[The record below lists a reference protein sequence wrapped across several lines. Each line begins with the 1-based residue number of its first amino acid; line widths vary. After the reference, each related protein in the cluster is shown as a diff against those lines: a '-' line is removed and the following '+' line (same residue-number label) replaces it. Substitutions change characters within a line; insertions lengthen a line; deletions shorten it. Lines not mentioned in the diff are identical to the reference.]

1 MKAEYFDEKVG
12 WTKTLLI
19 GFQHVL
25 TMCPGTIAVPLILA
39 GALGLGE
46 KETAFLVAANFFTS
60 GIAILI
66 QVIGIG
72 KLAGSKYPIIL
83 GSSFAPLSPM
93 ILIGKEYGMQTLF
106 GAVIASGAI
115 IFILSFFMDQILK
128 LFPQVVVGTFVT
140 LIGITLAPTALRDL
154 AGGEGSE
161 SFGSV
166 ENLILGT
173 AVLIFIILVEKYAK
187 GIWKSMS
194 LLLGIVAGTI
204 VGCGLHM
211 VDFTSIAQAE
221 VFQPVKPFYYGMP
234 EFKNMA
240 DFFIMSIFCIINMI
254 QCIGVFSVMDEIVGI
269 QTDNKTKERGIRG
282 QAAAQMVTG
291 MFNSVPSTMFNEN
304 VSLIGLTKVKSRSV
318 VAAAGIMI
326 ILAGIFPKI
335 SAVFT
340 AVPKCVLGG
349 ATLALFGVITSS
361 GISILSKLDF
371 SKDNNFKIVGTSIA
385 IGVGAAFASDVFVNI
400 PNALQ
405 MVLSNGLF
413 MVSISAIF
421 LNLILNGKKAFLD
434 KEKGFF
440 YHHT

>member
-234 EFKNMA
+234 EFKIWPI
-240 DFFIMSIFCIINMI
+240 FIMSIFCINMI

-421 LNLILNGKKAFLD
+421 LNLILNGKKAFS
-434 KEKGFF
+434 
-440 YHHT
+440 

>member
-234 EFKNMA
+234 EFKIWPI
-240 DFFIMSIFCIINMI
+240 FIMSIFCIINMI

-291 MFNSVPSTMFNEN
+291 MFNSVPSTCLLYT
-304 VSLIGLTKVKSRSV
+304 SD
-318 VAAAGIMI
+318 AA
-326 ILAGIFPKI
+326 
-335 SAVFT
+335 
-340 AVPKCVLGG
+340 
-349 ATLALFGVITSS
+349 
-361 GISILSKLDF
+361 D
-371 SKDNNFKIVGTSIA
+371 
-385 IGVGAAFASDVFVNI
+385 
-400 PNALQ
+400 
-405 MVLSNGLF
+405 
-413 MVSISAIF
+413 
-421 LNLILNGKKAFLD
+421 
-434 KEKGFF
+434 E
-440 YHHT
+440 

>member
-194 LLLGIVAGTI
+194 LLLGIVAG
-204 VGCGLHM
+204 CGLHM

-234 EFKNMA
+234 EFKIWPI
-240 DFFIMSIFCIINMI
+240 FIMSIFCIINMI

-421 LNLILNGKKAFLD
+421 LNLILNGKKAFS
-434 KEKGFF
+434 
-440 YHHT
+440 

>member
-173 AVLIFIILVEKYAK
+173 AVFIILVEKYAK

-234 EFKNMA
+234 EFKIWPI
-240 DFFIMSIFCIINMI
+240 FIMSIFCIINMI

-340 AVPKCVLGG
+340 AVPKSVPGG

-421 LNLILNGKKAFLD
+421 LNLILNGKKAFS
-434 KEKGFF
+434 
-440 YHHT
+440 

>member
-234 EFKNMA
+234 EFKIWPI
-240 DFFIMSIFCIINMI
+240 FIMSIFCIINMI

-291 MFNSVPSTMFNEN
+291 MFNEN

-340 AVPKCVLGG
+340 AVPKSVLGG

-421 LNLILNGKKAFLD
+421 LNLILNGKKAFS
-434 KEKGFF
+434 
-440 YHHT
+440 

>member
-234 EFKNMA
+234 EFK
-240 DFFIMSIFCIINMI
+240 IWPIFNMI

-340 AVPKCVLGG
+340 AVPKSVLGG
-349 ATLALFGVITSS
+349 AILALFGVITSS

-385 IGVGAAFASDVFVNI
+385 IGVGAAFAPDVFVNI

-421 LNLILNGKKAFLD
+421 LNLILNGKKAFS
-434 KEKGFF
+434 
-440 YHHT
+440 

>member
-25 TMCPGTIAVPLILA
+25 TMCPGTIAVLLILA

-140 LIGITLAPTALRDL
+140 LIGITLAPTALWDL

-221 VFQPVKPFYYGMP
+221 VFQPVKPFYYGMWP
-234 EFKNMA
+234 I
-240 DFFIMSIFCIINMI
+240 FIMSIFCIINMI

-340 AVPKCVLGG
+340 AVPKSVLGG

-421 LNLILNGKKAFLD
+421 LNLILNGKKAFS
-434 KEKGFF
+434 
-440 YHHT
+440 

>member
-204 VGCGLHM
+204 V
-211 VDFTSIAQAE
+211 DFTSIAQAE

-234 EFKNMA
+234 EFKIWPI
-240 DFFIMSIFCIINMI
+240 FIMSIFCIINMI

-340 AVPKCVLGG
+340 AVPKSVLGG

-421 LNLILNGKKAFLD
+421 LNLILNGKKAFS
-434 KEKGFF
+434 
-440 YHHT
+440 

>member
-234 EFKNMA
+234 EFKIWPI
-240 DFFIMSIFCIINMI
+240 FIMSIFCIINMI

-340 AVPKCVLGG
+340 AVPKSVLGG
-349 ATLALFGVITSS
+349 ATLALFGGSLLLEFPFYPNWIFQKIT
-361 GISILSKLDF
+361 ISRL
-371 SKDNNFKIVGTSIA
+371 
-385 IGVGAAFASDVFVNI
+385 
-400 PNALQ
+400 
-405 MVLSNGLF
+405 
-413 MVSISAIF
+413 
-421 LNLILNGKKAFLD
+421 
-434 KEKGFF
+434 
-440 YHHT
+440 

>member
-234 EFKNMA
+234 EFKIWPI
-240 DFFIMSIFCIINMI
+240 FIMSIFCIINMI

-269 QTDNKTKERGIRG
+269 QTDNKTGIRG

-340 AVPKCVLGG
+340 AVPKSVLGG

-421 LNLILNGKKAFLD
+421 LNLILNGKKAFS
-434 KEKGFF
+434 
-440 YHHT
+440 